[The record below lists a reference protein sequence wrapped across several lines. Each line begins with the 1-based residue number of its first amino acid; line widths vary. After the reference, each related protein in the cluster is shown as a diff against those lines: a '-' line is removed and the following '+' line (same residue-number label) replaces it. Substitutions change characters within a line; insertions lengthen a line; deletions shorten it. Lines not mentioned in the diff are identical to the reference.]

1 MSYNNELYQQVILDH
16 NRNPRNFREIE
27 NPTHQCHGIN
37 PLCGDD
43 MTIYLDVDSEAGVI
57 KDVSFLGTG
66 CAISKSSS
74 SLMTAFLKGKK
85 IDDARVIF
93 NEFHKMILGEFDP
106 EKEEHHLGKLTL
118 FLGIREYPSRTK
130 CASLPWHT
138 FVGALDKKF
147 EGISTE

>member
-1 MSYNNELYQQVILDH
+1 MSYDNELYQQVILDH
-16 NRNPRNFREIE
+16 NRNPRNFREIK
-27 NPTHQCHGIN
+27 NATHQCHGIN

-43 MTIYLDVDSEAGVI
+43 MTVYLDVDSEAGVI
-57 KDVSFLGTG
+57 KDVSFVGTG

-138 FVGALDKKF
+138 FVGALDKKS

>member
-1 MSYNNELYQQVILDH
+1 MSYDNELYQQVILDH
-16 NRNPRNFREIE
+16 NRKPRNFREIK
-27 NPTHQCHGIN
+27 NATHQCHGIN

-43 MTIYLDVDSEAGVI
+43 MTIYLDVDSEADVI
-57 KDVSFLGTG
+57 KDVSFVGTG

-85 IDDARVIF
+85 INDVRVIF

-118 FLGIREYPSRTK
+118 FMGIREYPSRTK

-138 FVGALDKKF
+138 LIGALDKKS

>member
-1 MSYNNELYQQVILDH
+1 MSYDNELYQQVILDH
-16 NRNPRNFREIE
+16 NRNPRNFREIK
-27 NPTHQCHGIN
+27 NATHQCHGIN

-57 KDVSFLGTG
+57 KDVSFVGTG

-138 FVGALDKKF
+138 FVGALDKKS

>member
-1 MSYNNELYQQVILDH
+1 MSYDNELYQQVILDH

-27 NPTHQCHGIN
+27 NATHQCHGVN

-43 MTIYLDVDSEAGVI
+43 MTIYMDVDSEAGVI

-93 NEFHKMILGEFDP
+93 HEFHKMVLGEFDP
-106 EKEEHHLGKLTL
+106 EKQEHHLGKLTL
-118 FLGIREYPSRTK
+118 FMGIREYPSRTK
-130 CASLPWHT
+130 CASLAWHT
-138 FVGALDKKF
+138 LIGALDKKA

>member
-1 MSYNNELYQQVILDH
+1 
-16 NRNPRNFREIE
+16 
-27 NPTHQCHGIN
+27 
-37 PLCGDD
+37 
-43 MTIYLDVDSEAGVI
+43 MTIYIDVDSDECII
-57 KDVSFLGTG
+57 KDVSFKGTG

-93 NEFHKMILGEFDP
+93 NEFHKMVLGDFDP

-118 FLGIREYPSRTK
+118 FMGIREYPSRTK
-130 CASLPWHT
+130 CATLAWHT
-138 FVGALDKKF
+138 FIGALDKKS